1 MAADPDEEAQF
12 LNGEQARGGYLLDI
26 SRKIDRYLRDL
37 SPGILGVQS
46 VESVQILKMTPGAY
60 NLNYHVGINGKK
72 VIFRVNVDQQSGLP
86 HQIEYEFKALKF
98 LEGHRI
104 APKPYHLDNSRERFD
119 FGILI
124 EECLE
129 GPYLGLESEE
139 MPEVADLLVRLH
151 SLPPGDLPLIVWGDP
166 LGDTYE
172 QARRDL
178 VEYEA
183 KETPEEEIIR
193 MAGELL
199 TRSGPL
205 IEKYRH
211 LYRPDGVN
219 HTDVVRDNIVKTSEG
234 MRLIDWEKP
243 RLDDCTYDLAC
254 FLCEPAQLWCT
265 HLSHRVTSQ
274 EDRENFLEAYARQSG
289 RDPDLLSERVRIRE
303 PLLALH
309 WILWGATKLCDLRD
323 RRTSPELVKAHEEKR
338 VRYARIGNPGNIQKL
353 LDSF

>member
-1 MAADPDEEAQF
+1 MNDERER
-12 LNGEQARGGYLLDI
+12 GEYLPEI
-26 SRKIDRYLRDL
+26 REKIDRYLRDL
-37 SPGILGVQS
+37 PPEALGVDK
-46 VESVQILKMTPGAY
+46 VESVEILTMTPGAY
-60 NLNYHVGINGKK
+60 NLNYHVRINGKK

-86 HQIEYEFKALKF
+86 NQIEYEFKVLKF

-104 APKPYHLDNSRERFD
+104 APKAYHLDNTRERFD

-129 GPYLGLESEE
+129 GPYLGLERAE
-139 MPEVADLLVRLH
+139 MPEVAELLARLH

-183 KETPEEEIIR
+183 KETPEAEVIR
-193 MAGELL
+193 LARELL
-199 TRSGPL
+199 TRSEPV
-205 IEKYRH
+205 IEKNSH

-219 HTDVVRDNIVKTSEG
+219 HTDVVRDNILRTSEG

-243 RLDDCTYDLAC
+243 RLDDRTYDLAC

-265 HLSHRVTSQ
+265 HLSFKIMTQ
-274 EDRENFLEAYARQSG
+274 EDRENFVQTYARLSG
-289 RDPDLLSERVRIRE
+289 SDVDLLSEKVSIRE

-323 RRTSPELVKAHEEKR
+323 RRTSPELVQAHEEKR
-338 VRYARIGNPGNIQKL
+338 VRYARIGNPRNIAKL
-353 LDSF
+353 LDIF